1 MNQRKAE
8 EHRRRL
14 LSEEQDRIKERLEH
28 HDQKLS
34 QSCARNQEV
43 LFHKVETVRRRNQSL
58 SEKLSSYRIAEQE
71 DREKQLRDASEK
83 EKSVTS
89 RIRDVYREADKQ
101 WQEFKHSRM
110 EAFEFNRSR
119 QGDNDQTFKQRT
131 RNIMLRLKRSQKHVE
146 EFMRAQNHE
155 FMLKQE
161 LRRLKGE
168 DIMKVKMRA
177 KRLEEKKKVDI
188 MKKEADDENLR
199 REIRDGEKF
208 PFETRHSNMMRNN
221 QDKISHI
228 ENLEKWVR
236 SGFSTSRTTRQ
247 KVNLNQSPELE
258 KRAREAASPVKLRDF
273 QAEGAE

>member
-8 EHRRRL
+8 EYRRRL
-14 LSEEQDRIKERLEH
+14 LSEEQDRIKERLDH

-43 LFHKVETVRRRNQSL
+43 LFHKVETVRRRTQSL

-131 RNIMLRLKRSQKHVE
+131 RNIMLRLKRS
-146 EFMRAQNHE
+146 
-155 FMLKQE
+155 
-161 LRRLKGE
+161 
-168 DIMKVKMRA
+168 
-177 KRLEEKKKVDI
+177 
-188 MKKEADDENLR
+188 
-199 REIRDGEKF
+199 
-208 PFETRHSNMMRNN
+208 
-221 QDKISHI
+221 
-228 ENLEKWVR
+228 
-236 SGFSTSRTTRQ
+236 
-247 KVNLNQSPELE
+247 
-258 KRAREAASPVKLRDF
+258 
-273 QAEGAE
+273 